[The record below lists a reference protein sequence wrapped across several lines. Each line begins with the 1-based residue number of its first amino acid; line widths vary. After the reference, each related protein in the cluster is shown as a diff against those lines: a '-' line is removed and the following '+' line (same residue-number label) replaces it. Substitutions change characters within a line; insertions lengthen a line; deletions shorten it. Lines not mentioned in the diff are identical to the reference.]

1 MSARP
6 AYAVAIAMVLVVL
19 TACSNPFG
27 KQYEYE
33 EQIYLAID
41 GKATVIINSS
51 IPALV
56 ALHGLPLDPSLRSA
70 VDRDQVRRLFATAGC
85 DDVRVGQPWIRR
97 GRRFVQ
103 IRVATPD
110 VNQLKSCGPL
120 AWSTYHLSRED
131 QYLSYEQTVGRPQAG
146 DPGNVNWSG
155 SELVGFKLHLPSR
168 IVHHNVKRLED
179 GTNGEAGRGNILTW
193 EQRLSDRRAG
203 QPLEMTVRMDS
214 ESILFRT
221 LSLFAGAFGAALL
234 MLATLIWLTIRR
246 AKRRR
251 RDQPLARSSGPAPW
265 PR

>member
-6 AYAVAIAMVLVVL
+6 ASAAAIALAVVVL
-19 TACSNPFG
+19 TACSSPFG

-33 EQIYLAID
+33 EQIYLSID
-41 GKATVIINSS
+41 GKATVIIDAS

-56 ALHGLPLDPSLRSA
+56 ALHGLPLDPSLRSP
-70 VDRDQVRRLFATAGC
+70 VNRDQVRRLFASAGC
-85 DDVRVGQPWIRR
+85 EDVRVGQPWIRR

-103 IRVATPD
+103 IRLATPD
-110 VNQLKSCGPL
+110 VRRLQSCGPL
-120 AWSTYHLSRED
+120 SWASYRLTRDE
-131 QYLSYEQTVGRPQAG
+131 QYLSYDQTVGPPRAG
-146 DPGNVNWSG
+146 DPGNVNWNG

-179 GTNGEAGRGNILTW
+179 GANGEAGRGNILTW

-203 QPLEMTVRMDS
+203 QPLEMSVRMDA

-234 MLATLIWLTIRR
+234 MLATLIWLMVRR
-246 AKRRR
+246 ARRRR
-251 RDQPLARSSGPAPW
+251 RDQALAGSSAAPPWRS
-265 PR
+265 